1 MPKRSSKRDANEIA
15 KSIVDQVADDV
26 EPVEEPAKPEK
37 NLDAEVQGIVSLA
50 SGRKATVNHGFERT
64 AQGSALS

>member
-1 MPKRSSKRDANEIA
+1 MPKRSIMRHANEIA

-37 NLDAEVQGIVSLA
+37 NLGAEVQGIV
-50 SGRKATVNHGFERT
+50 
-64 AQGSALS
+64 